1 MTTDCVLDRR
11 QLVKALMQQRGDAA
25 VITGLGAPTYDC
37 FAAGD
42 SNLNFYLWG
51 GMGGAAML
59 GLGLALAQPD
69 RRVIVVTGDGE
80 MMMGIGSFSTIAAQ
94 MPTNLSILVLDN
106 EMFEETGQQTGL
118 TGVRS
123 RIAEMALGAGIPS
136 AFTIRE
142 ESEVAE
148 LVVAVTA
155 GTGPIVCVAKVRS
168 GKDSVALPSCDG
180 VLLHHRFRAA
190 AIGAS
195 RSDYQSSTVEVS

>member
-1 MTTDCVLDRR
+1 MTTDCMLDRR
-11 QLVKALMQQRGDAA
+11 RLIKALMRQRGDAA
-25 VITGLGAPTYDC
+25 VVTGLGAPTYDC

-80 MMMGIGSFSTIAAQ
+80 MMMGIGSLGTIAAQ
-94 MPTNLSILVLDN
+94 MPTNLGILVLDN
-106 EMFEETGQQTGL
+106 EMFGETGQQIGL

-123 RIAEMALGAGIPS
+123 GIAEMALGAGIPR

-142 ESEVAE
+142 VSEVSE
-148 LVVAVTA
+148 LIMTVTA
-155 GTGPIVCVAKVRS
+155 GKGPIVCVAKVQS
-168 GKDSVALPSCDG
+168 GKDPVALPSCDG
-180 VLLHHRFRAA
+180 VLLHHRFREAV
-190 AIGAS
+190 I
-195 RSDYQSSTVEVS
+195 SSS